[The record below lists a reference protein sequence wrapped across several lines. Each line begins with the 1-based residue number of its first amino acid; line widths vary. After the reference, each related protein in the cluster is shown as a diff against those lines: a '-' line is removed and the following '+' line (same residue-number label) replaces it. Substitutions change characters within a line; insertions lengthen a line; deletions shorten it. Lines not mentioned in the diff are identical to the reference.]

1 MRKTSEMCSIQE
13 IVEYWEKAC
22 YKDRT
27 ERLPTSLDLGE
38 PTCFACGEYWKG
50 KFDNRQG
57 YAGWKAAPLERAH
70 IIPHSLS
77 GSNDDPSNFVMLCE
91 KCHPLNPHTKS
102 RAVYMKWLHSVKP
115 NRELL
120 LRKLTEDWFPDEE
133 DLEIA
138 SAVWS
143 NPTEVDYFYD
153 WRAKNTSY
161 HASFG
166 KEHFSWDE
174 IVQKMFPDLVAYV
187 EWVKE
192 NGNYD
197 NSNLSNKT

>member
-115 NRELL
+115 NREIL
-120 LRKLTEDWFPDEE
+120 LRKLTEDWFPNDVREKYIEE
-133 DLEIA
+133 FTLPIKEELKKFNKNLA
-138 SAVWS
+138 WWLAVLRR
-143 NPTEVDYFYD
+143 P
-153 WRAKNTSY
+153 
-161 HASFG
+161 
-166 KEHFSWDE
+166 
-174 IVQKMFPDLVAYV
+174 
-187 EWVKE
+187 
-192 NGNYD
+192 
-197 NSNLSNKT
+197 